1 LAAGDGTNQLVIALK
16 ITRDESVNSKSR
28 FLRSGQARVVASIVT
43 AGVVLSGVG
52 AGIWSNNAASQAS
65 ASYQQKHQTLSAQ
78 LATASKE
85 GYTQQDLKPVTSR
98 YNSLSTSNAPWWI
111 PSQAFYFQSLSK
123 QTAQLQGQLEA
134 LEQRTLIT
142 TRADAGKQV
151 DAAKA
156 EATQAQQVGASEG
169 ELLPLQQR
177 LSTAAAD
184 QGGAKNVRDYRSV
197 SKEAQGILADATTL
211 FTQTQQENQV
221 ILQAAQQLVAQNAGN
236 LAAIQQAGIVSL
248 TAGRNDASVAAY
260 MNRPSS
266 FKGYAAIQN
275 LDSRLEKYMPMIGSG
290 DLNTA
295 ARGTAGVQRY
305 AGQIH
310 AALTAGLPAKAVII
324 SWQDQHLWAYQ
335 NGQVAMETAV
345 TTGVRGVTTYG
356 TDFGAM
362 KVLHKDHPWKMHSP
376 FPQGTPYWYPDTV
389 VQYAT
394 FFTDSGESIHDAA
407 WEPDSELG
415 PGSQYNASTRS
426 HGCVHVPFNDAVW
439 MYNFAD
445 VGMQVLVY
453 PWDGSPV
460 ANQLS
465 LTTTNDQGEPN
476 TPA

>member
-1 LAAGDGTNQLVIALK
+1 
-16 ITRDESVNSKSR
+16 
-28 FLRSGQARVVASIVT
+28 VASIVT

-65 ASYQQKHQTLSAQ
+65 ASYHQKRQVLSAQ
-78 LATASKE
+78 LATAYKD
-85 GYTQQDLKPVTSR
+85 GYTQQDLKPVTSK
-98 YNSLSTSNAPWWI
+98 YNSLNSSAAPWWI
-111 PSQAFYFQSLSK
+111 PSQAFYFQSQAK
-123 QTAQLQGQLEA
+123 QTAQLQAQLQA
-134 LEQRTLIT
+134 LEQQIFTSA
-142 TRADAGKQV
+142 RAEAGKQV

-156 EATQAQQVGASEG
+156 EVAQAQQIGAADG
-169 ELLPLQQR
+169 ELQPLQQR

-197 SKEAQGILADATTL
+197 TKEAQGILAEATTL

-221 ILQAAQQLVAQNAGN
+221 IQQAAEQLVAQNGGN
-236 LAAIQQAGIVSL
+236 LGAIQQAGMQAL
-248 TAGRNDASVAAY
+248 TGGRNDASIAAY
-260 MNRPSS
+260 MNRLSS
-266 FKGYAAIQN
+266 FKGYAGIQS
-275 LDSRLEKYMPMIGSG
+275 LGSRLEKYAAMIGSG

-295 ARGTAGVQRY
+295 AQGSAGVQRY

-310 AALTAGLPAKAVII
+310 SAVFGALPAKVVII
-324 SWQDQHLWAYQ
+324 SFQAQHLWAFQ

-376 FPQGTPYWYPDTV
+376 FPKGTPYWYPDTV

-394 FFTDSGESIHDAA
+394 FFTNSGESIHDAN
-407 WEPDSELG
+407 WEPDSLLG
-415 PGSQYNASTRS
+415 PGSQYDASTRS

-445 VGMQVLVY
+445 VGMPVVVY
-453 PWDGSPV
+453 PADGSPV

-465 LTTTNDQGEPN
+465 LSTTNDQGEPN
-476 TPA
+476 NPA

>member
-1 LAAGDGTNQLVIALK
+1 
-16 ITRDESVNSKSR
+16 
-28 FLRSGQARVVASIVT
+28 VASIVT

-65 ASYQQKHQTLSAQ
+65 ASYHQKRQVLFAQ

-85 GYTQQDLKPVTSR
+85 GYTQADLKPVTSR
-98 YNSLSTSNAPWWI
+98 YNSLSNSTAPWWI
-111 PSQAFYFQSLSK
+111 PSQAFYFQSQAK
-123 QTAQLQGQLEA
+123 QTAQLQAQLQA
-134 LEQRTLIT
+134 LEERILT
-142 TRADAGKQV
+142 TARADAGKQV

-156 EATQAQQVGASEG
+156 EATQAQQIGAADG
-169 ELLPLQQR
+169 ELQPLQQR

-184 QGGAKNVRDYRSV
+184 QGGAKNVRDYRGV
-197 SKEAQGILADATTL
+197 AKEAQGILADATTL

-221 ILQAAQQLVAQNAGN
+221 IQQAAQQLVAQNGGN
-236 LAAIQQAGIVSL
+236 LGPIQQAGTQAL
-248 TAGRNDASVAAY
+248 TGGRNDASIAAY
-260 MNRPSS
+260 MNRLSS
-266 FKGYAAIQN
+266 FKGYAAIQG
-275 LDSRLEKYMPMIGSG
+275 LGSRLEKYAAMIGSG
-290 DLNTA
+290 DVNTA
-295 ARGTAGVQRY
+295 AQGTAGVQRY

-310 AALTAGLPAKAVII
+310 SAVFGALPAKVVII
-324 SWQDQHLWAYQ
+324 SFQAQHLWAFQ

-376 FPQGTPYWYPDTV
+376 FPKGTPYWYPDTV

-394 FFTDSGESIHDAA
+394 FFTNSGESIHDAN
-407 WEPDSELG
+407 WEPDSLLG
-415 PGSQYNASTRS
+415 PGSQYDASTRS

-445 VGMQVLVY
+445 VGMPVVVY
-453 PWDGSPV
+453 PADGSPV

-465 LTTTNDQGEPN
+465 LSTTNDQGEPN

>member
-1 LAAGDGTNQLVIALK
+1 M
-16 ITRDESVNSKSR
+16 
-28 FLRSGQARVVASIVT
+28 ASIVT

-65 ASYQQKHQTLSAQ
+65 ASYHQKRQVLSAQ
-78 LATASKE
+78 LATAYKD
-85 GYTQQDLKPVTSR
+85 GYTQQDLKPVTSK
-98 YNSLSTSNAPWWI
+98 YTSLTSSAAPWWI
-111 PSQAFYFQSLSK
+111 PSQAFYFQSQAK
-123 QTAQLQGQLEA
+123 QTAQLQAQLQV
-134 LEQRTLIT
+134 LEQQIFT
-142 TRADAGKQV
+142 TARAEAGKQV

-156 EATQAQQVGASEG
+156 EATQAQQIGAADG
-169 ELLPLQQR
+169 ELQPLQQR

-197 SKEAQGILADATTL
+197 TKEAQGILADATTL

-221 ILQAAQQLVAQNAGN
+221 IQQAAQQLVAQNGGN
-236 LAAIQQAGIVSL
+236 LGAIQQAGTQAL
-248 TAGRNDASVAAY
+248 TGGRNDASIAAY
-260 MNRPSS
+260 MNRLSS
-266 FKGYAAIQN
+266 FKGYAGIQS
-275 LDSRLEKYMPMIGSG
+275 LGARLEKYAAIIGSG
-290 DLNTA
+290 DLSTA

-310 AALTAGLPAKAVII
+310 AAVFGALPAKVVII
-324 SWQDQHLWAYQ
+324 SFQSQHLWAFQ

-376 FPQGTPYWYPDTV
+376 FPKGTPYWYPDTV

-394 FFTDSGESIHDAA
+394 FFTNSGESIHDAN
-407 WEPDSELG
+407 WESDAQLG
-415 PGSQYNASTRS
+415 PGSQYDPSTRS

-445 VGMQVLVY
+445 VGMPVVVY
-453 PWDGSPV
+453 PADGSPV

-465 LTTTNDQGEPN
+465 LSTTNDQGEPN
-476 TPA
+476 NPA

>member
-1 LAAGDGTNQLVIALK
+1 
-16 ITRDESVNSKSR
+16 
-28 FLRSGQARVVASIVT
+28 VASIVT

-65 ASYQQKHQTLSAQ
+65 ASYHQKRQVLSAQ
-78 LATASKE
+78 LATAYKD
-85 GYTQQDLKPVTSR
+85 GYTQQDLKPVTSK
-98 YNSLSTSNAPWWI
+98 YTSLTSSAAPWWI
-111 PSQAFYFQSLSK
+111 PSQAFYFQSQAK
-123 QTAQLQGQLEA
+123 QTAQLQAQLQV
-134 LEQRTLIT
+134 LEQQIFT
-142 TRADAGKQV
+142 TARAEAGKQV

-156 EATQAQQVGASEG
+156 EATQAQQIGAADG
-169 ELLPLQQR
+169 ELQPLQQR

-197 SKEAQGILADATTL
+197 TKEAQGILADATTL

-221 ILQAAQQLVAQNAGN
+221 IQQAAQQLVAQNGGN
-236 LAAIQQAGIVSL
+236 LGAIQQAGTQAL
-248 TAGRNDASVAAY
+248 TGGRNDASIAAY
-260 MNRPSS
+260 MNRLSS
-266 FKGYAAIQN
+266 FKGYAGIQS
-275 LDSRLEKYMPMIGSG
+275 LGARLEKYAAIIGSG
-290 DLNTA
+290 DLSTA

-310 AALTAGLPAKAVII
+310 AAVFGALPAKVVII
-324 SWQDQHLWAYQ
+324 SFQSQHLWAFQ

-376 FPQGTPYWYPDTV
+376 FPKGTPYWYPDTV

-394 FFTDSGESIHDAA
+394 FFTNSGESIHDAN
-407 WEPDSELG
+407 WESDAQLG
-415 PGSQYNASTRS
+415 PGSQYDPSTRS

-445 VGMQVLVY
+445 VGMPVVVY
-453 PWDGSPV
+453 PADGSPV

-465 LTTTNDQGEPN
+465 LSTTNDQGEPN
-476 TPA
+476 NPA

>member
-1 LAAGDGTNQLVIALK
+1 
-16 ITRDESVNSKSR
+16 
-28 FLRSGQARVVASIVT
+28 VASIVT

-65 ASYQQKHQTLSAQ
+65 ATYQQNRQVLSAE
-78 LATASKE
+78 LATAAKE
-85 GYTQQDLKPVTSR
+85 GYTQQDLKPVTSK
-98 YNSLSTSNAPWWI
+98 YNELSASNAPWWI
-111 PSQAFYFQSLSK
+111 PSQAFYFQSQGK
-123 QTAQLQGQLEA
+123 QTAQLEGQLKV
-134 LEQRTLIT
+134 LEQQLLT
-142 TRADAGKQV
+142 TALTDAGKQV

-156 EATQAQQVGASEG
+156 EAAQAQQIGASDG

-197 SKEAQGILADATTL
+197 TKEAQGILADATTL

-221 ILQAAQQLVAQNAGN
+221 IQQAAQQLIAQNAGN
-236 LAAIQQAGIVSL
+236 LGAIQAAGIQALSG
-248 TAGRNDASVAAY
+248 GRNDASLAAY
-260 MNRPSS
+260 MNRLSP
-266 FKGYAAIQN
+266 FKGYAAIQSVG
-275 LDSRLEKYMPMIGSG
+275 SRLEKYAALIGSG
-290 DLNTA
+290 DVNA
-295 ARGTAGVQRY
+295 SARGAAGVQRY

-310 AALTAGLPAKAVII
+310 TAVFAGLPAKAVII
-324 SWQDQHLWAYQ
+324 SWQGQHLWAYQ
-335 NGQVAMETAV
+335 NGQVVMETPV

-376 FPQGTPYWYPDTV
+376 FPKGSVYWYPDTV

-394 FFTDSGESIHDAA
+394 FFTNSGESIHDAA
-407 WEPDSELG
+407 WEPDSLLG

-445 VGMQVLVY
+445 VGMPVVVY
-453 PWDGSPV
+453 PADGSPV

-465 LTTTNDQGEPN
+465 LTTTNDQGEPL

>member
-1 LAAGDGTNQLVIALK
+1 
-16 ITRDESVNSKSR
+16 
-28 FLRSGQARVVASIVT
+28 VASIVT

-65 ASYQQKHQTLSAQ
+65 ASYHQKRQVLSAQ
-78 LATASKE
+78 LATAYKD
-85 GYTQQDLKPVTSR
+85 GYTQQDLKPVTSK
-98 YNSLSTSNAPWWI
+98 YNSLNSSAAPWWI
-111 PSQAFYFQSLSK
+111 PSQAFYFQSQAK
-123 QTAQLQGQLEA
+123 QTAQLQAQLQA
-134 LEQRTLIT
+134 LEQQIFT
-142 TRADAGKQV
+142 TARAEAGKQV

-156 EATQAQQVGASEG
+156 EVAQAQQIGAADG
-169 ELLPLQQR
+169 ELQPLQQR

-197 SKEAQGILADATTL
+197 TKEAQGILAEATTL

-221 ILQAAQQLVAQNAGN
+221 IQQAAQQLVAQNGGN
-236 LAAIQQAGIVSL
+236 LGAIQQAGMQAL
-248 TAGRNDASVAAY
+248 TGGRNDASIAAY
-260 MNRPSS
+260 MNRLSS
-266 FKGYAAIQN
+266 FKGYAGIQS
-275 LDSRLEKYMPMIGSG
+275 LGSRLEKYAAMIGSG

-295 ARGTAGVQRY
+295 AQGSAGVQRY

-310 AALTAGLPAKAVII
+310 SAVFGALPAKVVII
-324 SWQDQHLWAYQ
+324 SFQAQHLWAFQ

-376 FPQGTPYWYPDTV
+376 FPKGTPYWYPDTV

-394 FFTDSGESIHDAA
+394 FFTNSGESIHDAN
-407 WEPDSELG
+407 WEPDSLLG
-415 PGSQYNASTRS
+415 PGSQYDASTRS

-445 VGMQVLVY
+445 VGMPVVVY
-453 PWDGSPV
+453 PADGSPV

-465 LTTTNDQGEPN
+465 LSTTNDQGEPN
-476 TPA
+476 NPA